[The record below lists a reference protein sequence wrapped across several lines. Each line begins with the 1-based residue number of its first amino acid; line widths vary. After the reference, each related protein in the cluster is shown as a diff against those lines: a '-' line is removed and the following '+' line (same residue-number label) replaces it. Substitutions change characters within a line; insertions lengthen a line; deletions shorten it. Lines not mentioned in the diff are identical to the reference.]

1 MTGVQ
6 TCALPILIM
15 SEVLTL
21 QITKDSFDEIL
32 SGRQK
37 EETRNVYP
45 NTAKRY
51 LVDPDNSIELRKYDY
66 LYLINGRQK
75 NSRRLKVEV
84 KGVEMKVLTDEK
96 GEDIIYEENGEEY
109 IACRVFYKLGKIVS
123 TENIN

>member
-1 MTGVQ
+1 
-6 TCALPILIM
+6 M

-84 KGVEMKVLTDEK
+84 KGVEMKVLTDEE

-123 TENIN
+123 KENIN